1 MEKRGRGVGLRRQ
14 GTSWKTV
21 SEQSAHYGEN
31 LPDFLSVRDA
41 DRVRGA
47 LEAIEK
53 HRADT
58 LVLDDG
64 FQHRRLHRDAD
75 VVLLATPIR
84 WGQASSLYFKMAER
98 LNAGSE
104 FYRLTAVAP
113 SAQMMV
119 SVMDRMFG
127 SPKASLELEVTQAPT
142 ELSDDEL
149 AAGLVA
155 LLDKLKKPDDAP

>member
-1 MEKRGRGVGLRRQ
+1 LALWKAEVGRQFPDLVAAQIASARGITHMMARDDNGK
-14 GTSWKTV
+14 W
-21 SEQSAHYGEN
+21 QSVTD
-31 LPDFLSVRDA
+31 PV
-41 DRVRGA
+41 
-47 LEAIEK
+47 
-53 HRADT
+53 
-58 LVLDDG
+58 
-64 FQHRRLHRDAD
+64 
-75 VVLLATPIR
+75 
-84 WGQASSLYFKMAER
+84 KMAER